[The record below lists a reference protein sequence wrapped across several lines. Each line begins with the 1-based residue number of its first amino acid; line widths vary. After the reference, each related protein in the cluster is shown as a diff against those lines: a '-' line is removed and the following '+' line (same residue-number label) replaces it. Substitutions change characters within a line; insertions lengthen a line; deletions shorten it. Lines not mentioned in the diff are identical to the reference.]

1 MKKFIMVIQIILA
14 TTFAQAASQFN
25 CENDQQ
31 ASKKY
36 RGDRDQTMVVVDV
49 VKVTCNNGIKMS
61 IQGVGI
67 GARVSSITKFTVA
80 CFGSDDSKGTYYGLK
95 ADAAFAIGV
104 GAAVYGSNKGFCVVG
119 SGSAVSLG
127 VGLTGSVLT
136 LE

>member
-1 MKKFIMVIQIILA
+1 MKIFIISILVLC
-14 TTFAQAASQFN
+14 TTFAHAGTQFT

-36 RGDRDQTMVVVDV
+36 RGDKDHTIVLVDV
-49 VKVTCNNGIKMS
+49 VQVTCDNGIKMS
-61 IQGVGI
+61 IQGAGI
-67 GARVSSITKFTVA
+67 GARISSITKFAVA
-80 CFGSDDSKGTYYGLK
+80 CFGSEDPKGIYYGLK

-127 VGLTGSVLT
+127 AGLTGSELT